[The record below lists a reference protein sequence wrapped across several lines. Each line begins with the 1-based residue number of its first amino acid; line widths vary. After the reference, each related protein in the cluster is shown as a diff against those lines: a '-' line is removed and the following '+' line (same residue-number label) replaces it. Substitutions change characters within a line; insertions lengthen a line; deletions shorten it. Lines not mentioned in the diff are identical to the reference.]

1 MKTAIIERL
10 AALPA
15 RTLWLVIGG
24 ILLLVLAEG
33 WLLVLRQPLAEYLK
47 LKRERATL
55 ESPVGSP
62 AQLPAEVERAERQL
76 AALTERLASAEKP
89 NATDRT
95 MVQLMDRLAALAAR
109 HGATLHGVR
118 PVEARRA
125 SMFDEMAFDI
135 QGAGSYPALL
145 KWLEDMESEL
155 APFVVTRFSIKR
167 GATAEALA
175 MDLRLAVYRLQTRA
189 GGAK

>member
-1 MKTAIIERL
+1 MKAAVIERL

-24 ILLLVLAEG
+24 VLLLTLVQG
-33 WLLVLRQPLAEYLK
+33 WLLVLRQPFGEYLK
-47 LKRERATL
+47 LKSERATL
-55 ESPVGSP
+55 ESPAGSS
-62 AQLPAEVERAERQL
+62 AQLAAEVERAERQL
-76 AALTERLASAEKP
+76 AALTERLAGAEKP

-95 MVQLMDRLAALAAR
+95 IVQLMDRLATLAGR

-118 PVEARRA
+118 PADTRRA
-125 SMFDEMAFDI
+125 LMFDEMAFDI

-155 APFVVTRFSIKR
+155 APFVVTQFSIKR
-167 GATAEALA
+167 GTTAEALA
-175 MDLRLAVYRLQTRA
+175 MDLRLAVYRLQGPA
-189 GGAK
+189 GGVK

>member
-1 MKTAIIERL
+1 MKTAIMDRL

-24 ILLLVLAEG
+24 ILLLTLVEG
-33 WLLVLRQPLAEYLK
+33 WLLVVRQPLAEYLK
-47 LKRERATL
+47 LKSERATL
-55 ESPVGSP
+55 ESPVSSP
-62 AQLPAEVERAERQL
+62 ALPAEVERAERQL
-76 AALTERLASAEKP
+76 AALTERLAGADKSS
-89 NATDRT
+89 ATDRT
-95 MVQLMDRLAALAAR
+95 IVQLMERLTTLAAR
-109 HGATLHGVR
+109 HGATLHSVR
-118 PVEARRA
+118 PAAARRA
-125 SMFDEMAFDI
+125 LMFDEMAFDI

-155 APFVVTRFSIKR
+155 APFVVTQFSIKR

-175 MDLRLAVYRLQTRA
+175 MDLRLAVYRLQTGA